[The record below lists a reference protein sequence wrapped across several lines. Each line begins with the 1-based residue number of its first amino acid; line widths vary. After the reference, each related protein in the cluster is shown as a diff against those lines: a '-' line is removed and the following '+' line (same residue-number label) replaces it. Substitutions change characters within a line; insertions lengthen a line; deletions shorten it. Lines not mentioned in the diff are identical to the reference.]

1 MTDAMPSAGDRF
13 ATMTEQVANDPA
25 GVRTQSTRDHE
36 TIRRWA
42 AMHRAEPATGEAT
55 ASGPATISVNDGATG
70 IRFNFPG
77 FARFRPIE
85 WEEWLAHFDQHQ
97 LQFVYEEQ
105 DPGQVARLAYQL
117 FRARGG
123 QDGGDRDDWLKAEQ
137 ELQRRRGG
145 GSPSVRYRIVN
156 SSARLLR

>member
-1 MTDAMPSAGDRF
+1 MAGPI
-13 ATMTEQVANDPA
+13 ANDAP

-42 AMHRAEPATGEAT
+42 AMHHAEPATGEAT

-85 WEEWLAHFDQHQ
+85 WEEWLAHFDRYR
-97 LQFVYEEQ
+97 LLFVYEEP
-105 DPGQVARLAYQL
+105 DAGQIARRAYEL

-123 QDGGDRDDWLKAEQ
+123 QDGGDREDWFQAEQ
-137 ELQRRRGG
+137 ELQRQRGG
-145 GSPSVRYRIVN
+145 GSASVRYRIV
-156 SSARLLR
+156 SSPER